1 MRKLSSFLF
10 PLSSCPRRG
19 QAIVEALVAISAL
32 TIGFLGIFTL
42 LSQSFALNRVVSNN
56 YAANYLASEGIEVVK
71 NMMDANSING
81 RAWDSGLGAGAY
93 EVAYDSRS
101 LNSDQGRTLSFDPVT
116 DLYSYS
122 GSVATPF
129 KRVITL
135 TKVSNTELKV
145 VSEVSWN
152 DRGGASF
159 RVALEDHFY
168 HWRP

>member
-1 MRKLSSFLF
+1 MFHA
-10 PLSSCPRRG
+10 RRLRRRA
-19 QAIVEALVAISAL
+19 QAIVEALVAVSAL
-32 TIGFLGIFTL
+32 TVGFLGIFSL

-56 YAANYLASEGIEVVK
+56 YTANYLASEGIEVVK
-71 NMMDANSING
+71 NILDANIING

-93 EVAYDSRS
+93 ELSYDSRS
-101 LNSDQGRTLSFDPVT
+101 LDPNQGRTLSFDPVT

-135 TKVSNTELKV
+135 TKVSNAELKV
-145 VSEVSWN
+145 ASEVSWN

-159 RVALEDHFY
+159 RVNLEDHFY
-168 HWRP
+168 KWRP